1 MVPPR
6 SRLPI
11 YKIVLSFLSL
21 LVYRTRMLN
30 TEKTVEIRLW
40 EFHWKSPYVRVLKL
54 YSHVVFRMV
63 GPLRQGEANIMATL
77 GREALGPF
85 SSAREAYEA
94 AEEAKLKLGM
104 TVEELEVF
112 MTRERKIPKGP
123 HKGARIVPVV
133 LFELLDVHK
142 IRRGVARRGV
152 TWRGA
157 ACRGVARRGVA

>member
-1 MVPPR
+1 MVPLR
-6 SRLPI
+6 SCPPI
-11 YKIVLSFLSL
+11 SKIALSFLSL
-21 LVYRTRMLN
+21 LAYRTRMLN

-63 GPLRQGEANIMATL
+63 QPLRQGEANIMATL

-85 SSAREAYEA
+85 GSAREAYEA
-94 AEEAKLKLGM
+94 AEKAKLKLGM

-112 MTRERKIPKGP
+112 MTRERKIRKGP
-123 HKGARIVPVV
+123 RKGELETRIVPVV

-142 IRRGVARRGV
+142 IRRGVAWRSV
-152 TWRGA
+152 TWRGSA
-157 ACRGVARRGVA
+157 LRGVS

>member
-6 SRLPI
+6 SRPPI

-85 SSAREAYEA
+85 GSAREAYEA
-94 AEEAKLKLGM
+94 AEKAKLKLGM

-112 MTRERKIPKGP
+112 MTRERKILKGL
-123 HKGARIVPVV
+123 HKGELETRIVPVV
-133 LFELLDVHK
+133 LFPLLDVHK
-142 IRRGVARRGV
+142 IRRSVA
-152 TWRGA
+152 W
-157 ACRGVARRGVA
+157 RGVA